1 MVIVIPLRTIFT
13 LRRIGPRIEQARTIV
28 VVLQDEMDYAPS
40 CGSEVPHHPA
50 QVIED
55 RGLPRFDEGRK
66 SADRQAVKR
75 IALEPVE
82 GIVDREGA
90 HLWNVIIDS
99 MAPRR
104 MGRREERWRVKVEK
118 VTFWAE
124 MIVDDVKKHHEP
136 ASMRFVD
143 QRPQIIR
150 PPVGAI
156 RRIGKDAVVAPIS

>member
-13 LRRIGPRIEQARTIV
+13 LRRIGPRIDQARTIM
-28 VVLQDEMDYAPS
+28 VVLQNETDYGPS
-40 CGSEVPHHPA
+40 WGSEGPDHPA
-50 QVIED
+50 QVIGD
-55 RGLPRFDEGRK
+55 RGRPRFDEGMN
-66 SADRQAVKR
+66 SVEPQAVEM

-124 MIVDDVKKHHEP
+124 MIVDDVEKHHQP
-136 ASMRFVD
+136 ASVRFVD
-143 QRPQIIR
+143 QRP
-150 PPVGAI
+150 
-156 RRIGKDAVVAPIS
+156 